1 MTPLST
7 EITAETITHLSSKE
21 QKDTSRG
28 IGVDMSSEAVTC
40 RIEIVDE
47 LRDLAQELA
56 VARRLGPINSVQPPL
71 NTIHNS

>member
-21 QKDTSRG
+21 QKDISRG
-28 IGVDMSSEAVTC
+28 IGVHMSSEAVTC